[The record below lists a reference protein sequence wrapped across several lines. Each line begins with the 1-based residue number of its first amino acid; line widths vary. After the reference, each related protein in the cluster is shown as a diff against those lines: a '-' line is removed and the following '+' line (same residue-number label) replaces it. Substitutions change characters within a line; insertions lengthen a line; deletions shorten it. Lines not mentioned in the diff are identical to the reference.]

1 MISPSRRRTMTS
13 QGTDRRQFLMT
24 DNNFVDWKGNAF
36 AVIERPRW
44 SFRNMFRSSVPAI
57 RVLAPEGSLLFQ
69 MPQQRT
75 RDIDLLPV
83 EDASGNRITAL
94 RRTGRKGLTTNLFQ
108 VVDPNDEPFG
118 TIQGDFTYTSF
129 KVIDSNG
136 TPIGHIS
143 EGSGMTTIQS
153 PDDSE
158 RWRYSLM
165 ALAIAAE
172 IAAELQALRSH

>member
-1 MISPSRRRTMTS
+1 
-13 QGTDRRQFLMT
+13 MT
-24 DNNFVDWKGNAF
+24 DNKFVDWRGDAF
-36 AVIERPRW
+36 AFIERPRW
-44 SFRNMFRSSVPAI
+44 SFRDMFRSSAPEI
-57 RVLAPEGSLLFQ
+57 RVLAPERSPLFQ

-75 RDIDLLPV
+75 PDIDLLPI
-83 EDASGNRITAL
+83 EDPSGNRIAAL
-94 RRTGRKGLTTNLFQ
+94 RRTGRKRLTTNVFQ

-118 TIQGDFTYTSF
+118 TIHGDFTYTSF
-129 KVIDSNG
+129 KVMDPND

-143 EGSGMTTIQS
+143 EGGGGMMTIQC